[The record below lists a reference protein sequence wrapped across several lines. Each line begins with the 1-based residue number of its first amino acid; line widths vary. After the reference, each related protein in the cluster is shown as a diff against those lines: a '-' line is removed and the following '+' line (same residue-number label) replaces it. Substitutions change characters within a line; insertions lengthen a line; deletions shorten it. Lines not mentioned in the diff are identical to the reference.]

1 MITLTKP
8 QRNAIMR
15 SFSRSDPMPD
25 HPLNK
30 SAWLN
35 RYKAFRKSVGG
46 TFGCDGAVVVQWAGM
61 WLCIEKDG
69 YTHT

>member
-15 SFSRSDPMPD
+15 SFSRSDHMPT
-25 HPLNK
+25 HPTNK
-30 SAWLN
+30 SAWLL

-46 TFGCDGAVVVQWAGM
+46 TFGMDGAVVVQRAGM